1 MGINH
6 DRIALL
12 DRAAATLG
20 ALNHAADERAASVA
34 GLGKGALAG
43 RAASLRSRLERRI
56 DSATVRL
63 AELRA
68 DPKPSD
74 AAVYGLAERA
84 ENIAL
89 QAERLR
95 RAVSLAAP
103 GPLDPRVWELEAA
116 DVMEAPAR
124 LQAVFEAAEVRAD
137 AGSAG
142 LLARAGRLRDEV
154 AAAGERAVEGA
165 AQDAEGAA
173 LEALASAQ
181 RSLSE
186 LLQEAARTQ
195 LAPLLG
201 WVLPRD
207 EEAARYTITGV
218 ELTSAKNLFPP
229 SAQASLALIPRR
241 GEESLLTPRALQAW
255 WAEMDNKWMRHEYRL
270 ATQRQRPL
278 DAVEKV
284 RRRRGPLAAAEL
296 ERRLRDRDAGEGY
309 FYQPTQLTTR
319 ARLRRTAHADA
330 VGRRSPHLRRRRA
343 VFWAVLVG
351 SLMVGAGGIALPM
364 LGAPPEFVLLFF
376 VPVFA
381 LPFLNAYGRPPRGAG
396 VRESRRRRR
405 RLTDLRARLSSVVL
419 DEDGTTLDAVLLASA
434 GAVTD
439 APGPAGD
446 AQGLPAAGAALA
458 EERSLRAV
466 AVRAWRELDR
476 AESQALAVQ
485 RTQAFAERLKTLEN
499 LVDAIE
505 RRDEALALAAERT
518 LAMPAD
524 DLA

>member
-95 RAVSLAAP
+95 RAVSLAVP
-103 GPLDPRVWELEAA
+103 GPLDPRVWELESA

-142 LLARAGRLRDEV
+142 LLERAGRLRDEV
-154 AAAGERAVEGA
+154 AAAGERAEEDGDA
-165 AQDAEGAA
+165 ASA
-173 LEALASAQ
+173 LRALASAQ
-181 RSLSE
+181 RALSE
-186 LLQEAARTQ
+186 LLVESARTQ

-201 WVLPRD
+201 WELPRD
-207 EEAARYTITGV
+207 EEASRYTITGV

-229 SAQASLALIPRR
+229 SAQASLTLLPRR
-241 GEESLLTPRALQAW
+241 GEESLLSPRALQAW

-278 DAVEKV
+278 DAVGKV
-284 RRRRGPLAAAEL
+284 LTRRGPLAAAEL
-296 ERRLRDRDAGEGY
+296 ERRLRDRDEGEGH
-309 FYQPTQLTTR
+309 FYQPTQLTNR
-319 ARLRRTAHADA
+319 ARLRRVAHADA

-351 SLMVGAGGIALPM
+351 SLVVGAAGIALPM

-396 VRESRRRRR
+396 VRETRR
-405 RLTDLRARLSSVVL
+405 RLRRLEQLRARLSAVVL
-419 DEDGTTLDAVLLASA
+419 DEDGTTLDAALVASA
-434 GAVTD
+434 GAVDDTSGSD
-439 APGPAGD
+439 GGTH
-446 AQGLPAAGAALA
+446 GLPTPGAALA
-458 EERSLRAV
+458 EDRSLRAV

-485 RTQAFAERLKTLEN
+485 RTQSFAERIKAIEH

-505 RRDEALALAAERT
+505 RRDAALAPAAERT
-518 LAMPAD
+518 LAVPAG